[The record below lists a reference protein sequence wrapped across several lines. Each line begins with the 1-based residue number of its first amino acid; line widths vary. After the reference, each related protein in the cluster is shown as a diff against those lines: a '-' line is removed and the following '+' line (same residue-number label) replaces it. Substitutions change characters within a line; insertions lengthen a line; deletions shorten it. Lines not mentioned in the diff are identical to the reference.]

1 MYQIQLGG
9 NHEANGE
16 EQEEEAY
23 DVRRA
28 KWAVN
33 HKPWFL
39 AADFIAA
46 ANVLKGNRIKLPCDS
61 DMQFDPTKYPP
72 VPIAD
77 EKRGRHRT
85 RRIGRVGRCGIC
97 QQRGHNRRT
106 CRYYESWFE
115 WDNDDHAVFQTV
127 FRRSLRRRWPLRR
140 PMDDFSTWRTSAT
153 LSPNGHKWA

>member
-16 EQEEEAY
+16 EEEEEAY

-61 DMQFDPTKYPP
+61 IMQSDPTKYPP

-77 EKRGRHRT
+77 KKLG
-85 RRIGRVGRCGIC
+85 
-97 QQRGHNRRT
+97 
-106 CRYYESWFE
+106 
-115 WDNDDHAVFQTV
+115 
-127 FRRSLRRRWPLRR
+127 RRRVRRNGRWRTPLRHL
-140 PMDDFSTWRTSAT
+140 STARSQQ
-153 LSPNGHKWA
+153 